1 MNLLSDALLPEFHA
15 ILSLL
20 RSKALSLSQIAEAL
34 SQPQSE
40 IAARLTHLET
50 DGAVLRQ
57 RERWHLN
64 RAAFQKATETLLP
77 FAERENLPSET
88 GEMAAQLFQQREE
101 QFRHAPLEQETAFYE
116 SICSGNLDAVHLL
129 ATPLCSE
136 GYGTLSSDPL
146 RNLKYHLTI
155 SIAMIT
161 RFCIHSGMASE
172 DAFPLSDFYIQKT
185 DKCQTASEVH
195 AVHQEMILDFTRR
208 MQRIRDNRTYSKTI
222 LLAMDYVSEHL
233 HERILIQDAAAAL
246 SISVPYLSRL
256 FKSEIGT
263 TFSDY
268 VRDKKVDA
276 AIHLL
281 KYSTHSA
288 AEVSSILGFSSQ
300 SYFIK
305 IFKTQTGMTPKEYRK
320 KYHFT

>member
-1 MNLLSDALLPEFHA
+1 
-15 ILSLL
+15 
-20 RSKALSLSQIAEAL
+20 
-34 SQPQSE
+34 
-40 IAARLTHLET
+40 
-50 DGAVLRQ
+50 
-57 RERWHLN
+57 
-64 RAAFQKATETLLP
+64 
-77 FAERENLPSET
+77 
-88 GEMAAQLFQQREE
+88 
-101 QFRHAPLEQETAFYE
+101 
-116 SICSGNLDAVHLL
+116 
-129 ATPLCSE
+129 
-136 GYGTLSSDPL
+136 
-146 RNLKYHLTI
+146 
-155 SIAMIT
+155 
-161 RFCIHSGMASE
+161 
-172 DAFPLSDFYIQKT
+172 
-185 DKCQTASEVH
+185 
-195 AVHQEMILDFTRR
+195 MILDFTRR

-281 KYSTHSA
+281 TYSTHSA